1 MLVINPKYEHLRGWL
16 DELPKRFAQSGETIY
31 DARNQIRVFHVGDVD
46 VCVKRFHKPHFL
58 NRLIYT
64 WLRASKA
71 QRSFENGMYLMQH
84 HIGTPEPVAYIEE
97 REIGM
102 LGFSYLVTLQSKL
115 TRLNREFTLNY
126 TPELDDTI
134 RPLARFTA
142 KMHEEGVLHL
152 DYSPGNILWD
162 KVNGKYEF
170 EVIDINRMRVG
181 RPVTMKEGAKS
192 LRRIC
197 ARTAFFRIFAEEYA
211 AARKMDSEACKKWI
225 LHYRNQFWNN
235 GKKARYKYE

>member
-1 MLVINPKYEHLRGWL
+1 MLVINPKYEHLRRWL
-16 DELPKRFAQSGETIY
+16 DELSEHFAQSGEIIY
-31 DARNQIRVFHVGDVD
+31 DARNQIRLFHVEDLD

-64 WLRASKA
+64 CMRASKA

-84 HIGTPEPVAYIEE
+84 HVGTPEPVAYIEE
-97 REIGM
+97 KQTGM
-102 LGFSYLVTLQSKL
+102 LGFSYLVTLQSRL

-142 KMHEEGVLHL
+142 HMHEEGVLHL

-162 KVNGKYEF
+162 KVDGKYEF

-211 AARKMDSEACKKWI
+211 AARKMDSEECQKWI